1 MILNILFLQRLKYIR
16 TQIPHE
22 LLGGAKDI
30 RSLSS
35 QWRRAFKAVRSFN
48 MLNWNIPIE
57 RQMVMIDVPRALR
70 YAVALKFRKVDIY
83 IGETVCHKKV
93 PLPCCFNVRTFLKIR
108 QKNVL
113 KLIQHNSNLITGD

>member
-1 MILNILFLQRLKYIR
+1 MILNVLFLQRLKYTR

-35 QWRRAFKAVRSFN
+35 QWRRAFNAVRSFN

-57 RQMVMIDVPRALR
+57 RQMVMIDVPRSTVCR
-70 YAVALKFRKVDIY
+70 YIEVSQGWY

>member
-35 QWRRAFKAVRSFN
+35 QWRRAFNAVRSFN

-70 YAVALKFRKVDIY
+70 YAVALKFRKVDILGKRY
-83 IGETVCHKKV
+83 VTKKFHYLV
-93 PLPCCFNVRTFLKIR
+93 ASMFESFWKFAKKMCLN
-108 QKNVL
+108 
-113 KLIQHNSNLITGD
+113 